1 MGFKL
6 SIAKE
11 DLKKYDYKTAK
22 IKGFKTLSQLGLESN
37 YLGGR
42 IHRIVELKDKDVLL
56 AVDHLN
62 NVIGVMTPEK
72 KVEAKKEVVCE
83 NNVCEVVNEEP
94 SNVVVCEACK
104 KEFKSNTALS
114 VHKRFCKGE

>member
-1 MGFKL
+1 MTFKL
-6 SIAKE
+6 SIEKE
-11 DLKKYDYKTAK
+11 VLKKYDYKTAK

-56 AVDHLN
+56 AVDHIN
-62 NVIGVMTPEK
+62 NVIGVLTPDK
-72 KVEAKKEVVCE
+72 KVEAKKEVECKD
-83 NNVCEVVNEEP
+83 NVCEVVEEET
-94 SNVVVCEACK
+94 SNVVVCESCK
-104 KEFKSNTALS
+104 KEFKTNTALS